1 MGLILTAQCLQDICV
16 SAVVG
21 LERMEGLQVSEL
33 AGLHISGRHGQ
44 GGSGAPRQAALGQ
57 LSCVYVVTAKS
68 WWEIGKNDRL

>member
-1 MGLILTAQCLQDICV
+1 
-16 SAVVG
+16 
-21 LERMEGLQVSEL
+21 MEGLQVSEL

-44 GGSGAPRQAALGQ
+44 GGSGARRQAALQ

>member
-1 MGLILTAQCLQDICV
+1 
-16 SAVVG
+16 
-21 LERMEGLQVSEL
+21 MEGLQVSEL

-57 LSCVYVVTAKS
+57 LSCVYVVPAKS

>member
-1 MGLILTAQCLQDICV
+1 MLQWV
-16 SAVVG
+16 WS
-21 LERMEGLQVSEL
+21 MEGLQVFEL

-44 GGSGAPRQAALGQ
+44 GGSGARRQAALAS